1 MDRSAILL
9 DCELSSK
16 FGQAKG
22 SLELN
27 NKPLI
32 RHVVD
37 AVKAVADEIIIVTAS
52 QENADKYSGIVGSNA
67 KVMVVEEVA
76 ENSLVCALKG
86 FQIAQGKFSL
96 LLPLDAPF
104 ISRDVITL
112 LFELCPGRS
121 AVIPRWPDTQIEP
134 LHAVYHTQSALEA
147 AKLAIGE
154 GNLDAPDLIEYLQGV
169 RYVSTLVI
177 QELDPDLKTFFR
189 VKTPVDLK
197 KAGVLAKPKPRKSK

>member
-9 DCELSSK
+9 DGELSSK
-16 FGQAKG
+16 FGQDKG

-32 RHVVD
+32 KHVVD
-37 AVKAVADEIIIVTAS
+37 AVKVVAEEIIIVTAS
-52 QENADKYSGIVGSNA
+52 QESADKYAGIVGSTV
-67 KVMVVEEVA
+67 KVLVDEAVA
-76 ENSLVCALKG
+76 EDSLVGALKG

-121 AVIPRWPDTQIEP
+121 AVIPRWPDTQIES
-134 LHAVYHTQSALEA
+134 LHAVYHTQTALEA
-147 AKLAIGE
+147 AKLAVGE
-154 GNLDAPDLIEYLQGV
+154 GNLDVSDLVEYLQGV